1 MVCREDVDMGE
12 EGRLSRFTEILEK
25 IKEMGGEEDQSK
37 VIGSLS
43 KFRMGKGRAFTMCL
57 GMVYVR

>member
-43 KFRMGKGRAFTMCL
+43 MFSMGKGRAFSVCL